1 MTPTHKYYIDLVPT
15 LLPSI
20 TCLLGFPSLN
30 ASIRPPLFSGDIETT
45 RYEIISPRRTL
56 KKKTQR

>member
-1 MTPTHKYYIDLVPT
+1 MTPTHKYYNDLVPT

-20 TCLLGFPSLN
+20 TCLLGLPSLN